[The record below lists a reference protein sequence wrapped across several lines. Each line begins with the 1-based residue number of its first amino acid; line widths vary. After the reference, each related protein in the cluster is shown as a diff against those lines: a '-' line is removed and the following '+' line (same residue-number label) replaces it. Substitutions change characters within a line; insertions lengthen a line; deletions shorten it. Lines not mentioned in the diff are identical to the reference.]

1 MTNIKRLL
9 RALYNITRLIITG
22 WYELWL
28 HLIDSLERY
37 ENTCKKREKRPKTSE
52 KVTNGTDIKPPC
64 L

>member
-9 RALYNITRLIITG
+9 SALYNITRLIITG

-37 ENTCKKREKRPKTSE
+37 ENTCKTRGKRQKTSE
-52 KVTNGTDIKPPC
+52 KVTNDTEIKPPC

>member
-37 ENTCKKREKRPKTSE
+37 ENTCKKRGKRQKTGE
-52 KVTNGTDIKPPC
+52 KVTNHTDVKPPC